1 MKFWSL
7 IFREKW
13 GLGVWL
19 VFMVLFILILLL
31 QIFIG
36 FSNNYSEKF
45 KLKEQDTQVIK
56 NE

>member
-19 VFMVLFILILLL
+19 LFMVLFIFILFIRIL
-31 QIFIG
+31 IG